1 MVSIV
6 NLLLKNVFLA
16 GYKIPVA
23 NFLPELV
30 SCSLRGSAK
39 SRLPKIEM
47 AVETREM
54 SSFTLTRSP
63 QHVGISATQFVSDS
77 AVVEKESKTFSPN
90 RVAGRQ
96 VSNKEN
102 SCGKATAREPKV
114 TAQVSNER
122 DSTVTGKSNVES
134 KKGKEE
140 GGKENRQVVVKSGW
154 LMGQYCVIAE
164 ELGSSQRSSNHT
176 KCEMCTNC
184 CFQAYNA
191 CKCKRVSP
199 KIYTTQLSRTRTLG
213 IKAALR
219 TVGSDLFTATPVGS
233 IVKEFVVYGGSF
245 LFLALWI
252 SALVGFIL
260 RMVSNDSNRGDNY
273 FLAGEFAI
281 SSFGMIFTV
290 VDLVQHM
297 CTHRCKACKER
308 TSGPEWRSETPDR
321 FELSADQPDDD
332 ELKGC
337 CKNSSKYDKAGITRF
352 FVTPLIIYP
361 LLLLNMFQLLS
372 ELIPCQVNITTIVSF
387 TLVAII
393 QICFVYLVRIFIFLG
408 MIHSIQKVRTGGKN
422 QRALLKD
429 SYFQLYF
436 VVTAVGQMVVDLL
449 IISAIGINI
458 YDEYQAFLNT
468 ARKPVTFIPSAQL
481 WYMMVFGYF
490 ATPVGLA
497 LFFITNYYCTQR
509 FFIKFYLDILDVLEK
524 KTAVTGAFSQNKA
537 LADFKTMEET
547 FCGHKCIYSFISPT
561 IAILSIIYFCSAT
574 GFIYCSLS
582 LENPSLL
589 VSTSVMFGPVSVTQ
603 FHLGATIVAMLV
615 NFHAIGIAYFWLFVV
630 WLFFAIV
637 ALAILS
643 IPLIIIG
650 LCCYCYI
657 KNPPPPSMYTDRK
670 LPTPSHLNQLPYGNW
685 SRSDQNTYEK
695 PSWMA

>member
-1 MVSIV
+1 
-6 NLLLKNVFLA
+6 
-16 GYKIPVA
+16 
-23 NFLPELV
+23 
-30 SCSLRGSAK
+30 
-39 SRLPKIEM
+39 M

-63 QHVGISATQFVSDS
+63 QHVEINATQFVSDA
-77 AVVEKESKTFSPN
+77 AVAEKESKTFSPN
-90 RVAGRQ
+90 RAAGRQ
-96 VSNKEN
+96 VSNKGN
-102 SCGKATAREPKV
+102 SRGKATAREPKV
-114 TAQVSNER
+114 TAQVSNEQ
-122 DSTVTGKSNVES
+122 DSTVSGKSNV
-134 KKGKEE
+134 KGKEEEEE
-140 GGKENRQVVVKSGW
+140 GGKENSQVVVKNGW
-154 LMGQYCVIAE
+154 LMGQYCIIAE
-164 ELGSSQRSSNHT
+164 ELGSSKGSSNKT
-176 KCEMCTNC
+176 NCEICTNC

-213 IKAALR
+213 IKTALR

-233 IVKEFVVYGGSF
+233 IVREFVVYGGSF

-281 SSFGMIFTV
+281 SSFGMIFAV
-290 VDLVQHM
+290 VDILQHM

-308 TSGPEWRSETPDR
+308 TRGPEWRSETPDR
-321 FELSADQPDDD
+321 FELSPDQPDDD

-337 CKNSSKYDKAGITRF
+337 CKNSRKYDRAGIARF

-372 ELIPCQVNITTIVSF
+372 EIIPCQVNITTIVSF
-387 TLVAII
+387 ILVAIL
-393 QICFVYLVRIFIFLG
+393 QICFVYLVRMFILLG

-436 VVTAVGQMVVDLL
+436 VISAVGQMVVDLL
-449 IISAIGINI
+449 IIIVIGISI
-458 YDEYQAFLNT
+458 YDEYLAFLNT

-509 FFIKFYLDILDVLEK
+509 FFIKFYLDVLDVLEK
-524 KTAVTGAFSQNKA
+524 KADVTGAYSQNEA
-537 LADFKTMEET
+537 LADFKTVEET

-561 IAILSIIYFCSAT
+561 IAILSIIYFCSAA
-574 GFIYCSLS
+574 GFIYCSS
-582 LENPSLL
+582 SFETPSLL
-589 VSTSVMFGPVSVTQ
+589 VDMSVMHGSVLNYNTVAQ
-603 FHLGATIVAMLV
+603 FYFGATIFAMLV
-615 NFHAIGIAYFWLFVV
+615 NFHAIGIAYFWFLVV

-643 IPLIIIG
+643 IPLIIII
-650 LCCYCYI
+650 LCCYHFI
-657 KNPPPPSMYTDRK
+657 KNPPPLSTYTDTK
-670 LPTPSHLNQLPYGNW
+670 LDTPSHLYHLPYGNW
-685 SRSDQNTYEK
+685 TQMDRDTYKK
-695 PSWMA
+695 PSFMT